1 MATQQPAQTTS
12 LQDEI
17 KRLEQQLAEKTAL
30 LNKQQEE
37 KINSLIN
44 AFIAD
49 VEKMDLVRLK
59 SKNWL
64 LKNLRVSTRHVSNFF
79 FFLKQKGHFVPFF
92 IEP

>member
-49 VEKMDLVRLK
+49 VEKNGFSKVEVKKLVIEKL
-59 SKNWL
+59 
-64 LKNLRVSTRHVSNFF
+64 TRKH
-79 FFLKQKGHFVPFF
+79 KARK
-92 IEP
+92 